1 MLRRTVPRP
10 DADIRTDA
18 EILADAIKVLSP
30 RTGKGEYEKRCKL
43 FTKCMERM
51 RASKRAA
58 DVKEP
63 TPPEVRDQLA
73 DRVKRLQAARV
84 DLVAMG
90 SSKELMEAYDS
101 KLSVAENGLLY
112 YQRAFNHPSMRGV
125 RFGGH
130 QPNTVASCATIMAR
144 DLLLEAG
151 QRVRWKQWHRLSA
164 LLYEAATGKYAVN
177 LSKYMIKC
185 KSGHIGGGYNFRA
198 WERSSL

>member
-18 EILADAIKVLSP
+18 EIAADAIKVLPP

-51 RASKRAA
+51 RAIKRAA
-58 DVKEP
+58 DVKAP
-63 TPPEVRDQLA
+63 TPLEVRDQLA
-73 DRVKRLQAARV
+73 DRVKRLQATRV

-101 KLSVAENGLLY
+101 KLSVAENGLLR
-112 YQRAFNHPSMRGV
+112 YQRAFNHPSMVGF

-130 QPNTVASCATIMAR
+130 PPNMVASCAAVMAR
-144 DLLLEAG
+144 SLLLEAG
-151 QRVRWKQWHRLSA
+151 QRVVRWKQWHRLSA
-164 LLYEAATGKYAVN
+164 LLYEAATGKYGVN

-185 KSGHIGGGYNFRA
+185 KSGQIGGGSSFR
-198 WERSSL
+198 